1 MNNQIIGL
9 FCRISSLS
17 QGSFAKET
25 YNAIDPTDR
34 SHPIIKCNTQS
45 MYKKPD
51 GEWVVEALEEDVGVC
66 LEELQLQVCCSVCCS
81 VHSRVSYS
89 VCCRCVA
96 VRVAVC
102 FVVRVAVFVAVCVAT
117 DGGIGGGCWCVS

>member
-1 MNNQIIGL
+1 MDNHVIGL
-9 FCRISSLS
+9 FCRRSSLS
-17 QGSFAKET
+17 WGSFAKEN
-25 YNAIDPTDR
+25 YNLIDPTDR

-117 DGGIGGGCWCVS
+117 DGGIGGGC